1 MENKF
6 SYKELGKISVKQKE
20 GDSPLEEKEMDKKG
34 MSWMQVIQSRVY
46 KRGM

>member
-1 MENKF
+1 MKNKF
-6 SYKELGKISVKQKE
+6 SYRENDKISANKKE

-34 MSWMQVIQSRVY
+34 MSWMQVIQPRVY